1 MFKRKCPHCGVKLGD
16 FLYADACPRC
26 HQVLE
31 YNQAKLTPVREKMKK
46 TRSWPVQTFFSLV
59 RFVES

>member
-1 MFKRKCPHCGVKLGD
+1 MLGD